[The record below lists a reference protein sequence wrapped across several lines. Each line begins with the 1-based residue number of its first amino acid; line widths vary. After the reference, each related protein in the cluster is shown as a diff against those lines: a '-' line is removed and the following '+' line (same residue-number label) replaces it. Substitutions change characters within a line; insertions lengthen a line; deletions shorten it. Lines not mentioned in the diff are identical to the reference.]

1 MMLESPSFIVQFTHG
16 LNLSLSSKEYTHGVV
31 IRFQSVEAFEIFIN
45 SKEYKNVWHS
55 KFQTIVHKSF
65 SLHFSVDLVGTE
77 IM

>member
-31 IRFQSVEAFEIFIN
+31 IRFRSVKAFEIFIN
-45 SKEYKNVWHS
+45 SKEYKKVWHS